1 MCDRA
6 CASLCLVV
14 VPERID
20 DTVLRYDIMKITA
33 AELRFL
39 SFSFPAP
46 IKISYVG
53 SERTLVV
60 RDVDHDARRD

>member
-1 MCDRA
+1 MRGRA
-6 CASLCLVV
+6 RASLCLVV

-39 SFSFPAP
+39 SFSFPEP
-46 IKISYVG
+46 IEISYVG
-53 SERTLVV
+53 GERTLVA
-60 RDVDHDARRD
+60 RDVDLDARRD